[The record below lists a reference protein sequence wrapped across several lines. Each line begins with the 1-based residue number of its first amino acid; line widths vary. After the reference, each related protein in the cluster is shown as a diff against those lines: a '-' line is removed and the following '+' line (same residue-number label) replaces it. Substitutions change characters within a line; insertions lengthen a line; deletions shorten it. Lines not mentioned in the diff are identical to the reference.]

1 MRIAVLAS
9 GSGSNFEALLHYCR
23 DHQQGLA
30 TIELLIINNP
40 GCGAQQRA
48 KKYNIPWLMINHR
61 DFDSRESFDDA
72 ILKALQLAKI
82 DLVVLAGWMRIITA
96 KLIDAFPSGRLL
108 NIHPSLLPEFKGS
121 DAIATALAAG
131 AKKSGCTVHEVVLN
145 VDAGPILAQAEVEI
159 QASDTLE
166 SLKLKIQEQEHLIF
180 APAIFS
186 KVRQLVYG

>member
-72 ILKALQLAKI
+72 ILKALQIAKI

>member
-72 ILKALQLAKI
+72 ILKTLQLAKI

-96 KLIDAFPSGRLL
+96 KLIDAFPNGRLL

-159 QASDTLE
+159 KASDTLE

>member
-1 MRIAVLAS
+1 
-9 GSGSNFEALLHYCR
+9 LLHYCR
-23 DHQQGLA
+23 DHQEGLA

-48 KKYNIPWLMINHR
+48 EKYNIPWLLINHR
-61 DFDSRESFDDA
+61 DFDSRENFDDA

-121 DAIATALAAG
+121 AAIAIALAAG

>member
-48 KKYNIPWLMINHR
+48 EKYNIPWLLINHR

-72 ILKALQLAKI
+72 ILKALQMAKI

-121 DAIATALAAG
+121 AAIAAALAAG

-159 QASDTLE
+159 KASDTLE

>member
-23 DHQQGLA
+23 DHKQGLA

-48 KKYNIPWLMINHR
+48 EKYNIPWLLINHR
-61 DFDSRESFDDA
+61 DFDSRENFDDA

-108 NIHPSLLPEFKGS
+108 NIHPSLLPEFKG
-121 DAIATALAAG
+121 ALRLQQPLPLVQ
-131 AKKSGCTVHEVVLN
+131 KSGCTVHEVVLN
-145 VDAGPILAQAEVEI
+145 VDAGPIIAQAEVEI